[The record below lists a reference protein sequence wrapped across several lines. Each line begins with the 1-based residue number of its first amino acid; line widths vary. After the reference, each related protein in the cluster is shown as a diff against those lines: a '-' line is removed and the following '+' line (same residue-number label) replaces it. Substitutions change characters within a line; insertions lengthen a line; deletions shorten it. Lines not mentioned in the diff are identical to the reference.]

1 MMYMH
6 KFALNLPYCNLDALQ
21 IKVFHPFSIW
31 PRVFKKQRLHTE
43 NMTRGLILPIFVVE
57 NFVFAFTKDFGGSCT
72 ECIV

>member
-21 IKVFHPFSIW
+21 IKGLHPLSIW
-31 PRVFKKQRLHTE
+31 PRVFKKQRLHAE
-43 NMTRGLILPIFVVE
+43 NMTRVLILHIFVVE
-57 NFVFAFTKDFGGSCT
+57 NFVSAFKKDFGGSCT